1 MNGLALLVVAGPGI
15 CLRKSEAAN
24 DLGLGN
30 LLLSG
35 AIIAL
40 ATTSPKGG

>member
-1 MNGLALLVVAGPGI
+1 MNRLALLGVDGLGI
-15 CLRKSEAAN
+15 YLRKSEAAN

-35 AIIAL
+35 AIIAM
-40 ATTSPKGG
+40 ATTDSKGG